1 LQTKEVQPEMTE
13 QAKRERRL
21 KNDKI
26 IFTITYLLTAYLVL
40 HFGTVAAIYGGFQL
54 QYFNLIFDDFNYHL
68 TNFPVFIPDPL
79 AIRYLAWYTLAYFL
93 VAVYYFTTRKKF
105 MVGKEYGTAQ
115 WGGTKES
122 KPLRDKD
129 EDNNIIFTKTE
140 WLSLNKEQTN
150 KNLNAIIVGGPGT
163 GKTRFYVKPN
173 VLQAHTSYVIS
184 DPNGDMLR
192 ETGAFLQEQGY
203 KIKVLNLVQREY
215 SDGYNPFHYM
225 HGEIDVF
232 NVIYCIMENTTTEE
246 AKAYEQFW
254 EKAEVALLGA
264 VFYYVWYEYSKKDQT
279 INAVL
284 ELLRK
289 GEERDDDDNYESELD
304 RIFARLAEENPNH
317 IAVKQYT
324 IYKQSSKKTSRSILV
339 SASARLAMFNLSDVI
354 NITATDTLELDRI
367 GEEKTALFVVISD
380 AYMALSFITAL
391 LYTQFFE
398 TALRVASESPTGKLK
413 IPVRCILDEF
423 ILHGKLIDFE
433 RLLSSLGTKNVSVSI
448 IVKNLA
454 QLKTIYEGTYETI
467 MGNCDSLLFLG
478 SLDQFTLEHVSR
490 VLGRETIDTSTY
502 SLSKQPRWERTG
514 TTSYDVMGRE
524 LMLPDELARMPDSD
538 CILIIRGTY
547 PFYSKKYDVKD
558 HKNFKYTYESDPHY
572 LFDYR
577 TVRRVRKIEN
587 KVELSKG
594 KRPEENELIRERG
607 F

>member
-1 LQTKEVQPEMTE
+1 MTE

-289 GEERDDDDNYESELD
+289 GEEKDDDDHFESELD

-398 TALRVASESPTGKLK
+398 TSLRVAGESPTGKLK
-413 IPVRCILDEF
+413 IPVRCFLDEF
-423 ILHGKLIDFE
+423 ALHGVLSDFE
-433 RLLSSLGTKNVSVSI
+433 RLLPSLHVRGVSVSI

-547 PFYSKKYDVKD
+547 PFYSKKYDVKE
-558 HKNFKYTYESDPHY
+558 HKNFKYTYEKDPHY

-577 TVRRVRKIEN
+577 TVRRVRK
-587 KVELSKG
+587 VESKAEMPKG
-594 KRPEENELIRERG
+594 G
-607 F
+607 